1 MTIDLYVDTSRKGI
15 SMAVATSGQPMNAR
29 TMDGSARVYEE
40 IVNTEAR
47 GEILG
52 ESLDTLLTR
61 VGATL
66 DDVKRVMVTL
76 GPGSFSGLRTGVA
89 FCQGLCFSGKRELY
103 GVTTLQAL
111 ACFAHDVADSTPACS
126 DAAGIKPAGTVAGKE
141 CAEIAVVIRAR
152 TGFWY
157 MRLNGEE
164 FFIETPEVIERIKN
178 AKVKAIV
185 ADAPAQED
193 EALKAFFNSLVDPRL
208 CGDDNL
214 GSENDCNRI
223 QIVSD
228 TGKPLDMWAPLFST
242 VKPSLIQ
249 EANYIQPSYFE
260 KLKS

>member
-15 SMAVATSGQPMNAR
+15 SMAVATGGQPMNAR
-29 TMDGSARVYEE
+29 TMDESARVYEE

-111 ACFAHDVADSTPACS
+111 ACFAHE
-126 DAAGIKPAGTVAGKE
+126 AAGNKPAGIVAGKE

-193 EALKAFFNSLVDPRL
+193 EALKAAFAEIGAS
-208 CGDDNL
+208 
-214 GSENDCNRI
+214 
-223 QIVSD
+223 VSPD

>member
-15 SMAVATSGQPMNAR
+15 SMAVATGGQPE
-29 TMDGSARVYEE
+29 GSARVYEE

-52 ESLDTLLTR
+52 ESLDTLLKR

-111 ACFAHDVADSTPACS
+111 ACFAGNPSEMPA
-126 DAAGIKPAGTVAGKE
+126 PAGANADKE
-141 CAEIAVVIRAR
+141 CAEAAVVIRAR

-157 MRLNGEE
+157 LRLNGEE
-164 FFIETPEVIERIKN
+164 FFIETPEVIERLKGAQVKN
-178 AKVKAIV
+178 VV

-193 EALKAFFNSLVDPRL
+193 EALKAAFTEIGASVTP
-208 CGDDNL
+208 
-214 GSENDCNRI
+214 
-223 QIVSD
+223 D
-228 TGKPLDMWAPLFST
+228 TGKPLDMWKPLFDCI
-242 VKPSLIQ
+242 KPSLIQ

-260 KLKS
+260 KLKA

>member
-1 MTIDLYVDTSRKGI
+1 MELDLYVDTSRKGI

-29 TMDGSARVYEE
+29 TMDESARVYEE

-111 ACFAHDVADSTPACS
+111 ACFAHDAADNT
-126 DAAGIKPAGTVAGKE
+126 PAGTVAGKE
-141 CAEIAVVIRAR
+141 CAETAVVIRAR

-157 MRLNGEE
+157 LRLNGEE

-193 EALKAFFNSLVDPRL
+193 EALKAVFAEIGASVTP
-208 CGDDNL
+208 
-214 GSENDCNRI
+214 
-223 QIVSD
+223 D
-228 TGKPLDMWAPLFST
+228 TGKPLDMWAPLFQT

>member
-15 SMAVATSGQPMNAR
+15 SMAVATGGQPE
-29 TMDGSARVYEE
+29 GSARVYEE

-89 FCQGLCFSGKRELY
+89 FCQGLCFSGMRELY

-111 ACFAHDVADSTPACS
+111 ACFAQ
-126 DAAGIKPAGTVAGKE
+126 DAAGKAPEMPAPAGVVAGKE
-141 CAEIAVVIRAR
+141 SAETAVVIRAR

-157 MRLNGEE
+157 LRLNGEE
-164 FFIETPEVIERIKN
+164 FFIETPEVIERLKN
-178 AKVKAIV
+178 AQVKNVV
-185 ADAPAQED
+185 ADSPAQED
-193 EALKAFFNSLVDPRL
+193 EALKAVFAEIGASVTP
-208 CGDDNL
+208 
-214 GSENDCNRI
+214 
-223 QIVSD
+223 D
-228 TGKPLDMWAPLFST
+228 TGKPLDMWAPLFSI

>member
-1 MTIDLYVDTSRKGI
+1 MIIDLYVDTSRKGI
-15 SMAVATSGQPMNAR
+15 SMAVATGGQPE
-29 TMDGSARVYEE
+29 GSARVYEE

-111 ACFAHDVADSTPACS
+111 ACFAQDASFVAGKAPEMPA
-126 DAAGIKPAGTVAGKE
+126 PAGANAGKE
-141 CAEIAVVIRAR
+141 CAETAVVIRAR

-157 MRLNGEE
+157 LRLNGEE
-164 FFIETPEVIERIKN
+164 FFIETPEVIARLKN
-178 AKVKAIV
+178 AQVKNVV
-185 ADAPAQED
+185 ADSPAQED
-193 EALKAFFNSLVDPRL
+193 EALKAVFAEIGASVTL
-208 CGDDNL
+208 
-214 GSENDCNRI
+214 
-223 QIVSD
+223 D
-228 TGKPLDMWAPLFST
+228 TGKPLDMWSPLFDCI
-242 VKPSLIQ
+242 KPSLIQ

>member
-1 MTIDLYVDTSRKGI
+1 MTIDLYVDTSRKGV
-15 SMAVATSGQPMNAR
+15 SMALATSGAEGAQAR
-29 TMDGSARVYEE
+29 YEE

-52 ESLDTLLTR
+52 ASLDELLKR
-61 VGATL
+61 LDSTL

-111 ACFAHDVADSTPACS
+111 ECFGTSPA
-126 DAAGIKPAGTVAGKE
+126 T
-141 CAEIAVVIRAR
+141 AVVIRAR

-157 MRLNGEE
+157 TRLGNEE
-164 FFIETPEVIERIKN
+164 KFIETPEVVSLFEN
-178 AKVKAIV
+178 AQIKAIV
-185 ADAPAQED
+185 ADDAALAD
-193 EALKAFFNSLVDPRL
+193 ETLKATFDKLDVN
-208 CGDDNL
+208 
-214 GSENDCNRI
+214 I
-223 QIVSD
+223 AHD
-228 TGKPLDMWAPLFST
+228 TGLPLNRWAPLFDT

-260 KLKS
+260 KLKA

>member
-1 MTIDLYVDTSRKGI
+1 MNLDLYVDTSRKGI
-15 SMAVATSGQPMNAR
+15 SMAL
-29 TMDGSARVYEE
+29 SAQADKPETTRYEE
-40 IVNTEAR
+40 TVNTEAR

-52 ESLDTLLTR
+52 ATLDDLLNR
-61 VGATL
+61 MGATH

-111 ACFAHDVADSTPACS
+111 ACFAHDVAGNT
-126 DAAGIKPAGTVAGKE
+126 PAGTVAGKE
-141 CAEIAVVIRAR
+141 CAEAAVIIRAR
-152 TGFWY
+152 AGFWY
-157 MRLNGEE
+157 LRLNGKE

-193 EALKAFFNSLVDPRL
+193 DTLKAAFAEIGAS
-208 CGDDNL
+208 
-214 GSENDCNRI
+214 
-223 QIVSD
+223 VSPD

>member
-15 SMAVATSGQPMNAR
+15 SMAVAGNAP
-29 TMDGSARVYEE
+29 DGACVYEE

-52 ESLDTLLTR
+52 ESLDTLLKR

-89 FCQGLCFSGKRELY
+89 FCQGLSFSGKRDLY

-111 ACFAHDVADSTPACS
+111 QCFAGAESAVA
-126 DAAGIKPAGTVAGKE
+126 
-141 CAEIAVVIRAR
+141 AVVIRAR

-157 MRLNGEE
+157 LRLNGEE
-164 FFIETPEVIERIKN
+164 KFIETPEVIELLEKAQ
-178 AKVKAIV
+178 AKVIV
-185 ADAPAQED
+185 ADDAALAD
-193 EALKAFFNSLVDPRL
+193 DALKATFEK
-208 CGDDNL
+208 L
-214 GSENDCNRI
+214 GART
-223 QIVSD
+223 VRD
-228 TGKPLDMWAPLFST
+228 TGIPLSRWSTLFDT

-260 KLKS
+260 KLKA

>member
-15 SMAVATSGQPMNAR
+15 SMAVATSGQPVNAR
-29 TMDGSARVYEE
+29 TTDASARVYEE

-111 ACFAHDVADSTPACS
+111 ACFAHDAAGNTPACA
-126 DAAGIKPAGTVAGKE
+126 DAAVI
-141 CAEIAVVIRAR
+141 IRAR

-157 MRLNGEE
+157 MRLNDEE

-185 ADAPAQED
+185 ADAPAQEN
-193 EALKAFFNSLVDPRL
+193 EALKAAFAEIGAS
-208 CGDDNL
+208 
-214 GSENDCNRI
+214 
-223 QIVSD
+223 VSPD